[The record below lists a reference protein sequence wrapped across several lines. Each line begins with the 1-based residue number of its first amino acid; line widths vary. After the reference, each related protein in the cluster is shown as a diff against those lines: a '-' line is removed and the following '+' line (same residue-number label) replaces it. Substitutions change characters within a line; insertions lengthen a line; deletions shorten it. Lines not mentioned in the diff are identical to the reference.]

1 MSFVGLLQF
10 SLKCFD
16 VLAWPLVA
24 LVYPLCAS
32 VRAIETNS
40 NCHMRKLVTYWV
52 LFSLISLFELAL
64 VRVIEWL
71 PFLPQIKLLFV
82 CWLVIPR
89 FDGAYYVY
97 KSLVHLCLSVDRQS
111 VVKWLNKPKDDVS
124 LKPETFL
131 AVAETYVQK
140 NGTEALE
147 KLIASKSKDSN
158 SNLIVEEIK
167 SAANAKEKEVA
178 TTIQKAIAAVE
189 VEEMTEPT
197 AHNEDKLQEPPEK
210 NAAVATKWTKK
221 KAVAVVEV
229 KEMTEPTACK
239 EDKLLEPPEKNA
251 TVAAKLVSLLSI
263 GSRKLSFKG
272 FY

>member
-1 MSFVGLLQF
+1 MGFVGLLQF

-178 TTIQKAIAAVE
+178 TTIQCKQPNIVQKDVKAVE
-189 VEEMTEPT
+189 
-197 AHNEDKLQEPPEK
+197 PPK
-210 NAAVATKWTKK
+210 QNAAT
-221 KAVAVVEV
+221 
-229 KEMTEPTACK
+229 
-239 EDKLLEPPEKNA
+239 
-251 TVAAKLVSLLSI
+251 AAKRVNLLSM
-263 GSRKLSFKG
+263 GTRKLSFKG
-272 FY
+272 FYLGTRKLSFYVLEEFLSQLPECEECTWIA